1 MESKQANE
9 NMESNVTE
17 TLIDQLNMTL
27 ESVHLN
33 DEELNMSI
41 EDLDR
46 SMGSLS
52 VGSQMDRDE
61 VSSQIGTST
70 DQLNGSLTIP
80 TDEENTVEHT
90 IFRHIDDINI
100 SGLENIE
107 DSDDKDLESPNL
119 SAIYSDSDT
128 LSLGDEY
135 EIRLEEDS
143 ENVREIEKI
152 AWCY

>member
-1 MESKQANE
+1 MESD
-9 NMESNVTE
+9 VTE

-70 DQLNGSLTIP
+70 DQLN
-80 TDEENTVEHT
+80 
-90 IFRHIDDINI
+90 
-100 SGLENIE
+100 
-107 DSDDKDLESPNL
+107 
-119 SAIYSDSDT
+119 
-128 LSLGDEY
+128 
-135 EIRLEEDS
+135 
-143 ENVREIEKI
+143 
-152 AWCY
+152 